1 MFGEEPTHRIHRA
14 CRIGPLLSIQR
25 HLISYN
31 QLVHKKR
38 FKEHSNSKLNQV
50 VQCWWNYTC
59 KLHCCVDGSNS
70 IWLPWTLHITRG
82 TVLAFIFSQAQG
94 RQEQKQPQ
102 NGIKW
107 EWAKWNIKKI
117 KVWHIGEKVT
127 QTKNSYRNSI
137 AQCFVFWVKNS
148 RTYDLLYPF
157 SKCPWLF
164 IYKATF
170 V

>member
-1 MFGEEPTHRIHRA
+1 MQYHVIPCNTMQYNVIPCIINNCWRSVSLPSGQYNGHFFFAIACAMSWDGEHVWGRPTHRIHRA

-31 QLVHKKR
+31 QLTYKR

-107 EWAKWNIKKI
+107 EWAKWNIQKI
-117 KVWHIGEKVT
+117 KV
-127 QTKNSYRNSI
+127 
-137 AQCFVFWVKNS
+137 
-148 RTYDLLYPF
+148 
-157 SKCPWLF
+157 
-164 IYKATF
+164 
-170 V
+170 